1 MNLRIGEK
9 RILMSIFE
17 MADSILKLM
26 DMNKKDAIKYMMSNH
41 KQFKKCL
48 KYIQATVLDLLPEK
62 DLIQ

>member
-1 MNLRIGEK
+1 
-9 RILMSIFE
+9 MSIFE